1 MLERALGDE
10 LVGELVPA
18 RAHLATDEAVVA
30 EAVLADPVEPRRV
43 DVDGDGRLSLLV
55 AHAMDV
61 PGAAPARVPGP
72 KVELDVRRPVDEEIL
87 ADTALRAA
95 QPDARDVVVVEAGSL
110 PGIHESTQASTWSSS
125 YTSS

>member
-1 MLERALGDE
+1 MSWSVSSFRPGRTSRRTRPLS
-10 LVGELVPA
+10 
-18 RAHLATDEAVVA
+18 
-30 EAVLADPVEPRRV
+30 PRRYWPTQSSRGGV

-110 PGIHESTQASTWSSS
+110 PGQPREHPGVDMVVL
-125 YTSS
+125 